1 VTGLQSVWRDHPL
14 FGGLGKQAMLAEGLR
29 LACCELDQEHGEPLP
44 LRDFVPRVFETVD
57 PGSRYL
63 PNWHVDLMAEYL
75 EAAAAGDLR
84 RLVINVPPRYL
95 KSITVSVAWP
105 AWLLGRDPSAQIMA
119 ASYSADLALQHS
131 VDCRLVVT
139 SDWYR
144 HRFPRVLLAR
154 DQNEKSRFQ
163 TTARGHRIAT
173 SVGGSATGSG
183 GNVLIVDDPLNPKQ
197 AASDAQ
203 REHANTWFDQTFS
216 TRLND
221 KKSGVIVV
229 VMQRLHERDL
239 TGHLL
244 EQGGWEH
251 LKLPGVAR
259 ERAIIC
265 FREPLPPERSAGLI
279 AAAEDAVPEPLPPH
293 VQEADTAHVYVREEG
308 DILHPDRE
316 GPEEIADA
324 KRRLG
329 SYGYAG
335 QYDQDPS
342 PAEGGIIKRWW
353 WRWWQPRGAKLP
365 PVRVRKADGTW
376 QEWEPVELPADL
388 VGHLQSWDMAF
399 KDTKDSAYVVGQ
411 VWAKKGAD
419 RFFLDQDREKRD
431 FPRTLEAVEALSRKW
446 GQTKLKLV
454 EDKANGPAVIATL
467 KHKIAGLVAEP
478 VHGDK
483 QGRLIAASPAV
494 EAGNV
499 YLPHPHVAPW
509 IWAFVDEIAAAP
521 TGKYM
526 DQADAFSQAMSRLDR
541 GTAPPQMQKRLYR

>member
-1 VTGLQSVWRDHPL
+1 MTGLQSVWHDHPL
-14 FGGLGKQAMLAEGLR
+14 FGGLGRQAILAEGLK
-29 LACCELDQEHGEPLP
+29 LACCELSDDPGPPMP
-44 LRDFVPRVFETVD
+44 LREFIPKVFETVD

-75 EAAAAGDLR
+75 EAAATGSLR
-84 RLVINVPPRYL
+84 RLLINIPPRYL

-105 AWLLGRDPSAQIMA
+105 AWLFGRDPSAQVMA
-119 ASYSADLALQHS
+119 ASYAADLALQHS

-144 HRFPRVLLAR
+144 HRYPRVLLTK

-183 GNVLIVDDPLNPKQ
+183 GNFLIVDDPLNPKQ

-221 KKSGVIVV
+221 KRTGVIVV

-251 LKLPGVAR
+251 LCIPAVAEGPTVHAFGR
-259 ERAIIC
+259 FAQS
-265 FREPLPPERSAGLI
+265 P
-279 AAAEDAVPEPLPPH
+279 V
-293 VQEADTAHVYVREEG
+293 VRDDG
-308 DILHPDRE
+308 DLLHPDRE
-316 GPEEIADA
+316 GPDEIADA
-324 KRRLG
+324 QRRLG
-329 SYGYAG
+329 SYGFAG
-335 QYDQDPS
+335 QYQQRPA

-353 WRWWQPRGAKLP
+353 WRFWQPKGANLP
-365 PVRVRKADGTW
+365 PVRVKKADGTW
-376 QEWEPVELPADL
+376 HESHPMDLPEDL
-388 VGHLQSWDMAF
+388 SGHLQSWDMAF

-431 FPRTLEAVEALSRKW
+431 FPRTLEAVEAVSRKW
-446 GQTKLKLV
+446 PQTKLKLV

-467 KHKIAGLVAEP
+467 KHKISGLVAES

-483 QGRLIAASPAV
+483 EGRLIAASPAV

-499 YLPHPHVAPW
+499 YLPHPNVAPW
-509 IWAFVDEIAAAP
+509 VWAFLDEIAAAP
-521 TGKYM
+521 NGKYM
-526 DQADAFSQAMSRLDR
+526 DQADAFSQAMARLER
-541 GTAPPQMQKRLYR
+541 GGVRIGVQRQLPH